1 MIVFLPFVVAAASA
15 SAPVAPPPMAPPDSV
30 HYIVLNHGRPA
41 GEMHIVKAG
50 DSAVVRFR
58 YQDRQRGPRIETL
71 YRSSA
76 NGRIVTLETRSVTP
90 EGALGAVTQRV
101 DFIGDS
107 VRAVASGDTTRMR
120 GDATSYFVLDNTSPY
135 DDARLASYLLGRP
148 QHSARLLPD
157 GVARAEVV
165 ADTTVSVN
173 GAQRRVRLVF
183 TDGLSTSTDAVW
195 LDESGGLFATG
206 AGWFITLPRGAESVL
221 PALRTIEARLR
232 LTKSE
237 AIARRLTPRAP
248 RSLVIRNGNVFD
260 SEKGVVRPRT
270 SVVITGDRITAVGPA
285 DSIRTPAGATVID
298 ATGKSVIPGLWDMHT
313 HLFLGSE
320 EAGLMQLGAGITSVR
335 DMASDLDDAV
345 SQRERARLGTLLSPR
360 IILAGFME
368 GPGRWAGPSEV
379 LVRTEDEARAWVAR
393 YDSLGYK
400 QIKLYNI
407 IHPDLV
413 PTIAQEAHKRGMRLS
428 GHIPRGLTIES
439 AVKLGF
445 DEFQHS
451 AFLFSTFYQDS
462 LYVPQMRAY
471 SSVAAAVAPT
481 FDVNAPR
488 VTDLISFL
496 RDRHTVVDGTFNVW
510 QDRSRPLPDGT
521 DAIFGPTL
529 DWMPPVMK
537 RGMTA
542 GPADSPEEA
551 ARAEAASA
559 NYRRMLKRLYDAGVT
574 LIPGT
579 DNVPGLSLH
588 GELEVYERAG
598 IPAAAVL
605 QIATIVPARVMKDD
619 KDYGSISPGKIA
631 DLAIVN
637 GKPAERITDLRRT
650 ERVVRAGRMYESKA
664 LYEAAGLTPK

>member
-1 MIVFLPFVVAAASA
+1 MLVLLPFVVAAASA
-15 SAPVAPPPMAPPDSV
+15 SASIAQPDSV

-50 DSAVVRFR
+50 DSTVVRFR
-58 YQDRQRGPRIETL
+58 YQDRQRGPRIQTL

-90 EGALGAVTQRV
+90 EGTLGDVTQRV
-101 DFIGDS
+101 DFTGDS
-107 VRAVASGDTTRMR
+107 VRVVSSGDTTRMR
-120 GDATSYFVLDNTSPY
+120 GDAASYFVLDNTSPY
-135 DDARLASYLLGRP
+135 DDARLASYLLSRP

-195 LDESGGLFATG
+195 IDESGGLFVSG
-206 AGWFITLPRGAESVL
+206 AGWFITLPRGAEGVL
-221 PALRTIEARLR
+221 PALRTIEERLR
-232 LTKSE
+232 VTKSE

-248 RSLVIRNGNVFD
+248 ASLVIRNGNVFD

-270 SVVITGDRITAVGPA
+270 TVVITGDRITAVGPA

-313 HLFLGSE
+313 HLFLAGE

-335 DMASDLDDAV
+335 DMASDIDAAV

-379 LVRTEDEARAWVAR
+379 LARTEDEARAWVAR

-413 PTIAQEAHKRGMRLS
+413 PTIAEEAHKRGMRLS

-471 SSVAAAVAPT
+471 SSVAAVVAPT

-529 DWMPPVMK
+529 DWMPPLMK
-537 RGMTA
+537 RGMLA
-542 GPADSPEEA
+542 GPAGSPEEA
-551 ARAEAASA
+551 ARAEAAST

-637 GKPAERITDLRRT
+637 GRPAERITDLRRT
-650 ERVVRAGRMYESKA
+650 ERVVRAGRLYESKA